1 MPSTGPL
8 RNPKGS
14 FPGAEKYVSELTVHL
29 LLEKGLPASHQL
41 PNFPLN
47 LTPKV
52 ESWKV
57 RWKAGKLGGKLGS
70 KWKADVLAGSHEG
83 LIITL
88 PTHGNKNA
96 TN

>member
-1 MPSTGPL
+1 MWPL
-8 RNPKGS
+8 RESKCS
-14 FPGAEKYVSELTVHL
+14 FAGVKKYVFELTVHSP
-29 LLEKGLPASHQL
+29 LEEGISASHQL